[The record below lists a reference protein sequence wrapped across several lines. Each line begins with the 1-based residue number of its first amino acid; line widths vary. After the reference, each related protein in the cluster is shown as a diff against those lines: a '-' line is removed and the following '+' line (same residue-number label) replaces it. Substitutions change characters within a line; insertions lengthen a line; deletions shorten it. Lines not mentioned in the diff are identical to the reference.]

1 MNFFEVLF
9 STTSL
14 NSSVLSCEDLLISC
28 NITFSTR
35 WKFFFSRDLFADLM
49 SVHNWIWL
57 DKFTSYVIKLVDAS
71 VAMTLSFVTQN
82 TIEDKKRTKTN
93 KQTNEQTH
101 ENCNFPLH
109 CLLKP
114 KWSQL
119 QSLNLFYIL
128 YQRHSSWKNW
138 PSISEI
144 HTLMRRSDRCEQ
156 HNTLHINIVFF
167 FTLKKYITI
176 QKGEMAS
183 VFP

>member
-1 MNFFEVLF
+1 MTIPSVFWYTGKQERRNFFQVLF
-9 STTSL
+9 STTS
-14 NSSVLSCEDLLISC
+14 SVVFFGCEDLLISC
-28 NITFSTR
+28 FITFSTQ
-35 WKFFFSRDLFADLM
+35 WKIFFLEGFSCWPHEHAQLHLIRQ
-49 SVHNWIWL
+49 I
-57 DKFTSYVIKLVDAS
+57 YKLCYKGSWRKS

-93 KQTNEQTH
+93 KQTNIQTH

-114 KWSQL
+114 KWRQL

-156 HNTLHINIVFF
+156 HNTLHSFF
-167 FTLKKYITI
+167 FTLKK
-176 QKGEMAS
+176 
-183 VFP
+183 